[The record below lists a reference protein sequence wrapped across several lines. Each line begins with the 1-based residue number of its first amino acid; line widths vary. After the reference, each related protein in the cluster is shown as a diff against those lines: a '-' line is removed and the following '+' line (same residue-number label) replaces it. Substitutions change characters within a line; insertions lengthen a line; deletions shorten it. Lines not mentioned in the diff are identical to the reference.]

1 MDDLI
6 LSIKKR
12 VLIPTVFLVG
22 LMTWFVL
29 CRAFYHSYWEGTIYR
44 VQTVDFNLLHHILP
58 STLSQLIVADRD
70 DLIQRVLDANYG
82 IFGLV
87 ITDPSGRS
95 ILYATSKI
103 YTSSAIQKTL
113 TPEELA
119 KLAEPPDWL
128 ADPPPLTPQWRH
140 SSASA
145 TKAIR
150 LTSKLPPGKILGKVY
165 YLRQE
170 QPTFW
175 RDLYSFLTTGYY
187 DFSGSKRGYLFITL
201 ITLGF
206 SLVVVLLIWLRRRGL
221 ELKQQE
227 LEHVSRELE
236 LRKRALDQLSA
247 ELTVQK
253 ARKFWLER
261 EAEESYRRAL
271 NLKQGLERLRD
282 SINPESGQARPFQ
295 PPPSG
300 SIKVR
305 PPVHPPSAILEEI
318 EALIPELDHSAHTLK
333 SQAGLLHDY
342 CSVLEQRQKEM
353 QRIVQEASRDFGMS
367 GPGVLDMKA
376 G

>member
-1 MDDLI
+1 MDELI

-12 VLIPTVFLVG
+12 VLFPTVFLLG
-22 LMTWFVL
+22 LITWFVL

-58 STLSQLIVADRD
+58 TTLSQLIVAERD
-70 DLIQRVLDANYG
+70 DLIQKVLDANYG

-87 ITDPSGRS
+87 VTDPSGRS
-95 ILYATSKI
+95 ILYATKKI
-103 YTSSAIQKTL
+103 YRTDAVTRG
-113 TPEELA
+113 PELDELDR
-119 KLAEPPDWL
+119 EPEPADWL
-128 ADPPPLTPQWRH
+128 TDPPPLDPQWRH
-140 SSASA
+140 PSAA
-145 TKAIR
+145 APKAIR
-150 LTSKLPPGKILGKVY
+150 VSGKPPGKILGKVY

-170 QPTFW
+170 QPTFGN
-175 RDLYSFLTTGYY
+175 DLYAFLTTGFY
-187 DFSGSKRGYLFITL
+187 DLSGPKRGYLFISLMTF
-201 ITLGF
+201 GF
-206 SLVVVLLIWLRRRGL
+206 SLIAVLLIWLRRRGL

-282 SINPESGQARPFQ
+282 SIAPALGEGRQA
-295 PPPSG
+295 PPPAG
-300 SIKVR
+300 TGIKVR
-305 PPVHPPSAILEEI
+305 PPVHPASSILEEI
-318 EALIPELDHSAHTLK
+318 EALIPELDRSANTLK

-342 CSVLEQRQKEM
+342 CSILEQRQKEM
-353 QRIVQEASRDFGMS
+353 QRIVQEASKDFGMS
-367 GPGVLDMKA
+367 GPSMLDMKA

>member
-12 VLIPTVFLVG
+12 VLFPTVFLLG
-22 LMTWFVL
+22 LITWLVL

-44 VQTVDFNLLHHILP
+44 VQTVDFNLLHHVLP
-58 STLSQLIVADRD
+58 ATLSQLIVADRD
-70 DLIQRVLDANYG
+70 DLIQKVLDANYG
-82 IFGLV
+82 IFGLAV
-87 ITDPSGRS
+87 TDSQGRS
-95 ILYATSKI
+95 ILYATRNI
-103 YTSSAIQKTL
+103 YSSNPERKNL
-113 TPEELA
+113 TVEDLSRQT
-119 KLAEPPDWL
+119 EPADWL
-128 ADPPPLTPQWRH
+128 CDPPPLEPQWRH
-140 SSASA
+140 NSAS
-145 TKAIR
+145 TPKAVR
-150 LTSKLPPGKILGKVY
+150 LGSKPPGKILGKVY

-170 QPTFW
+170 QPTFE
-175 RDLYSFLTTGYY
+175 RDLYSFLTTCFY
-187 DFSGSKRGYLFITL
+187 DLSGSKRGYFFISLMTF
-201 ITLGF
+201 GF
-206 SLVVVLLIWLRRRGL
+206 SLIAILLIWLRRRGL

-271 NLKQGLERLRD
+271 NLKQALEKLRD
-282 SINPESGQARPFQ
+282 SINPESQQGRQAL
-295 PPPSG
+295 PPAG
-300 SIKVR
+300 TSIKVR

-318 EALIPELDHSAHTLK
+318 EALIPELDRSANTLK

-342 CSVLEQRQKEM
+342 CAMLEQRQKEM
-353 QRIVQEASRDFGMS
+353 QRIVQEASEDFGMS
-367 GPGVLDMKA
+367 GPGMLDMKA